1 MAGRRQRRLMAGTAL
16 AVLILPFGV
25 IAQEAGGLRL
35 TFGVGFRAETSSNL
49 ALENPDEGRTNQFAT
64 RLSFRLEDETRV
76 GSLSLAASG
85 FLRALDGPDGT
96 ETGFETPDLRFGLHQ
111 EGARSALDVTAFLR
125 EADLD
130 TLRGTLVD
138 PDTGEV
144 STLSGQGTQR
154 QTGGNVAYTFGAGEP
169 WGLTLSAGLT
179 DTTYRDAPDE
189 VDNRRANAG
198 ATLRFALNPATEAT
212 LALRGSTYKEDGTAR
227 RDTLRTEAGL
237 TRSLPLGTVSAT
249 LFAEDTEDGTR
260 TGLSFGHSIDLASG
274 ARLSYSLGATRSAAG
289 ATNLTG
295 ALDWTQPLPRG
306 SLSLGL
312 RRAVTSGDGDA
323 ETLATSLN
331 LGLTQDLTPRT
342 ALSVGLNAAEAE
354 DTATGDTTRTATL
367 NATLTHALT
376 EDWALDAGY
385 SYRWRDEDTDGRA
398 MSDTVFLEL
407 RREFEWR
414 P

>member
-1 MAGRRQRRLMAGTAL
+1 MAGRRQRRLVAGAAL
-16 AVLILPFGV
+16 AALMPLGV
-25 IAQEAGGLRL
+25 IAEEAGGLRL

-49 ALENPDEGRTNQFAT
+49 GLETPDEGRTSQIAT
-64 RLSFRLEDETRV
+64 RLSFRLEDATRA
-76 GSLSLAASG
+76 GSLFLAASG
-85 FLRALDGPDGT
+85 SLRALDGPDGT
-96 ETGFETPDLRFGLHQ
+96 ETGFETPDLSFGYRR

-130 TLRGTLVD
+130 TLRGQLVD

-144 STLSGQGTQR
+144 STLSGEGTQR
-154 QTGGNVAYTFGAGEP
+154 QTGGTVAYTFGAGEP

-179 DTTYRDAPDE
+179 DTTYRDAPAE
-189 VDNRRANAG
+189 VDNRRTNAG
-198 ATLRFALNPATEAT
+198 ATLRFALDPATEAT
-212 LALRGSTYKEDGTAR
+212 IGLRGSTYKEEGAAR
-227 RDTLRTEAGL
+227 RDTLRTELGL
-237 TRSLPLGTVSAT
+237 SRSLPVGMISAT

-260 TGLSFGHSIDLASG
+260 TGLSFGQSTELASG
-274 ARLSYSLGATRSAAG
+274 ARLSYSLGATRSASG
-289 ATNLTG
+289 DTNLTG
-295 ALDWTQPLPRG
+295 AVDWMQPLPRG

-331 LGLTQDLTPRT
+331 LGVTQDLSPRT
-342 ALSVGLNAAEAE
+342 GLSIGLNAAEAE
-354 DTATGDTTRTATL
+354 DTLTGDTTRTATL

-385 SYRWRDEDTDGRA
+385 SYRWRDGDTEGRA
-398 MSDTVFLEL
+398 NSDMVFLEL